1 MSVYTFGTPGAIR
14 LYVELGKG
22 RLDVTAAD
30 TDTTTVT
37 VEGDDPEEVRVEH
50 DGDLVSIVAPR
61 DRGLFGLGSKG
72 HIVTV
77 TLPEESALRA
87 QTGSAAVSAS
97 GTLGTAQVKT
107 GSGDIELERVYGAGE
122 LSSGSGDLVLD
133 HVRGPL
139 GVKTGSGD
147 VHVVEALGP
156 VRIST
161 GSGDI
166 QLDRSTETV
175 NVKTG
180 SGDLRLG
187 SASGEIAMSTGSGD
201 LEIRS
206 LTSGRLVGKG
216 ASGDIRVGIPAGTPV
231 WTDLSTV
238 SGQIRSN
245 LKGSGQPAE
254 GQDHVELR
262 ARTVSGDIILIEA

>member
-22 RLDVTAAD
+22 RLDVTATD

-37 VEGDDPEEVRVEH
+37 VEGDDPDEVHVEQE
-50 DGDLVSIVAPR
+50 GDLVRVVAPR

-72 HIVTV
+72 YAVSV
-77 TLPEESALRA
+77 TLPEESALRT
-87 QTGSAAVSAS
+87 QTGSADVRAD
-97 GTLGTAQVKT
+97 GTLGAAQLKT
-107 GSGDIELERVYGAGE
+107 GSGEIELDRVYGDVDVV
-122 LSSGSGDLVLD
+122 SGSGDLILR

-139 GVKTGSGD
+139 RVKTGSGD
-147 VHVVEALGP
+147 VHVAEALGP
-156 VRIST
+156 VRVST

-166 QLDRSTETV
+166 QLERSGDAVE
-175 NVKTG
+175 VKTG

-187 SASGEIAMSTGSGD
+187 AASGDVAMSTGSGD

-206 LTSGRLVGKG
+206 FTRGRLIGKG
-216 ASGDIRVGIPAGTPV
+216 ASGDIRVGIPAGVPV

-238 SGQIRSN
+238 SGQIRSA

-262 ARTVSGDIILIEA
+262 ARTVSGDITLIEA

>member
-22 RLDVTAAD
+22 RLDVAATD

-37 VEGDDPEEVRVEH
+37 VEGDDPDSIQVEQ
-50 DGDLVSIVAPR
+50 DGDLISIIAPR
-61 DRGLFGLGSKG
+61 ERGLFGLVGKG
-72 HIVTV
+72 HTVTV
-77 TLPEESALRA
+77 SLPEESALRA
-87 QTGSAAVSAS
+87 QTGSADVSTT

-107 GSGDIELERVYGAGE
+107 GSGDIDIERVYGAAE
-122 LSSGSGDLVLD
+122 LTSGSGDLTIG
-133 HVRGPL
+133 HIRGPL

-147 VHVVEALGP
+147 VRAVEALGP
-156 VRIST
+156 VRGST

-166 QLDRSTETV
+166 QLDRTGEAV

-180 SGDLRLG
+180 SGNLRLG

-206 LTSGRLVGKG
+206 LARGRLIGKG

-262 ARTVSGDIILIEA
+262 ARTVSGDIILVEA